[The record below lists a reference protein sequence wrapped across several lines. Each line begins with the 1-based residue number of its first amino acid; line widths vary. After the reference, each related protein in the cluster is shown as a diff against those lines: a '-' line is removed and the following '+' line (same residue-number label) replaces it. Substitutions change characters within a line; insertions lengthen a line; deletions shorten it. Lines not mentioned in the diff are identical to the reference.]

1 MPTCRQSA
9 VARQINSVNT
19 PDLTMSAKI
28 AYTNLAPTKTVGVGF
43 GDSNCINGVHT
54 PAFRLGVFLCLSYM
68 AVCVGRP
75 QGLPVPVDT
84 GSPTPR
90 ALPPQF
96 GDFGGNDV
104 YHLSTEVVM
113 TTQSPCLSA
122 QDLIQKAKSASLG
135 EGVPLD
141 ELLPKMSPFL
151 TYFIEL
157 ILSEFD
163 YSQHPKSNLA
173 VAARGIA
180 TMVDYFETYQGE
192 QQ

>member
-1 MPTCRQSA
+1 MQNIC
-9 VARQINSVNT
+9 
-19 PDLTMSAKI
+19 DLTMHTKI
-28 AYTNLAPTKTVGVGF
+28 AYTILAPTKTVGVGF

-54 PAFRLGVFLCLSYM
+54 PAFRLGVFLCLTKIYM
-68 AVCVGRP
+68 AVYAGRP

-113 TTQSPCLSA
+113 TTQTPCLSA
-122 QDLIQKAKSASLG
+122 QDLIQQAKSASLG

-163 YSQHPKSNLA
+163 YSQRPKSNLA

-192 QQ
+192 

>member
-1 MPTCRQSA
+1 MHT
-9 VARQINSVNT
+9 
-19 PDLTMSAKI
+19 KI

-43 GDSNCINGVHT
+43 GDSKSNHGVHT

-75 QGLPVPVDT
+75 QGLPVPVVA
-84 GSPTPR
+84 GSPTLR
-90 ALPPQF
+90 ALPPLF
-96 GDFGGNDV
+96 GDFGGDV
-104 YHLSTEVVM
+104 LHHFTTEVVM
-113 TTQSPCLSA
+113 TTQSSCLSA
-122 QDLIQKAKSASLG
+122 QDLIQQAKSASLG